1 MIDSWRQ
8 TWSSKTN
15 DETPNKFPFGFVQL
29 GTNEEQIS
37 ESNPNS
43 NWPLLCWHQTGDKGS
58 VPNEILPNT
67 FMATAMD
74 THDHESPYGAIHPRD
89 KLNSLLHPDLNG
101 LLFMKLIPSHIIIAK
116 VWMPK
121 LSREKPKSLTVTID
135 LREVCTEGSSALAY
149 LWRQTPC
156 LTALQCPVY
165 SADAFRLPLTPWI
178 FVMEV

>member
-1 MIDSWRQ
+1 MIAPLTKLTIRGAIWYQGETNVAYNNDLYTCTFSQMIDSWRQ

-116 VWMPK
+116 VRMPK
-121 LSREKPKSLTVTID
+121 LSREKPKS
-135 LREVCTEGSSALAY
+135 
-149 LWRQTPC
+149 
-156 LTALQCPVY
+156 
-165 SADAFRLPLTPWI
+165 FRLSVTKQLC
-178 FVMEV
+178 